1 MILTRDQTFQVVLNL
16 RTPLT
21 LGQESVGTGI
31 FVAKGNDLY
40 LLTATHV
47 AITTNKTTAIVIS
60 DAQGNATSIP
70 LVSFNKGLA
79 WKHHPIADI
88 SALPIQMG
96 PTIQAHLVGRILPFD
111 HFHTQRMPISR
122 DIELTCVGFPNGL
135 GAQGMFSPLTYR
147 SYVSSALISLNRADT
162 NTPCEFFLLENPS
175 VGGYS
180 GGPIFDLGIM
190 IVGSMTVTKERTYC
204 LGLMHGTISDKTGG
218 KLAAVTPAYY
228 LQGFI

>member
-1 MILTRDQTFQVVLNL
+1 LDANSYQS
-16 RTPLT
+16 
-21 LGQESVGTGI
+21 GSV
-31 FVAKGNDLY
+31 FKAN
-40 LLTATHV
+40 
-47 AITTNKTTAIVIS
+47 
-60 DAQGNATSIP
+60 Q
-70 LVSFNKGLA
+70 
-79 WKHHPIADI
+79 
-88 SALPIQMG
+88 Q
-96 PTIQAHLVGRILPFD
+96 
-111 HFHTQRMPISR
+111 
-122 DIELTCVGFPNGL
+122 
-135 GAQGMFSPLTYR
+135 
-147 SYVSSALISLNRADT
+147 DT